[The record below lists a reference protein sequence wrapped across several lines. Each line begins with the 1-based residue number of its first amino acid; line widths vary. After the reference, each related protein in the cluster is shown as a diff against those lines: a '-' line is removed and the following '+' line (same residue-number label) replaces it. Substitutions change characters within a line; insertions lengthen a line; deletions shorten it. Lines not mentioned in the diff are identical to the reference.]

1 MLTKKIYKA
10 QKELAAKLENT
21 KKEEAGHPVFGDQKL
36 WLQKVRSIIC
46 ESLNSTHCSD
56 YRKKGWRRKCWFPDK
71 WLQPRRLISQH
82 CSDVPSTLGDICLI
96 KNDLSSATTT
106 VLCLPLFNN
115 KSLEKTL
122 FSSRNFFRIFLVFPA
137 FNKCENL
144 FDNLVYFMYCA
155 AVLIFIFTKW
165 EFSICQDGLSVRF
178 LTDNLDQE
186 LISRGIAFV
195 FAYVAGFLLVW
206 SWSKFV

>member
-1 MLTKKIYKA
+1 MTPTKTINFTA
-10 QKELAAKLENT
+10 L
-21 KKEEAGHPVFGDQKL
+21 F
-36 WLQKVRSIIC
+36 
-46 ESLNSTHCSD
+46 
-56 YRKKGWRRKCWFPDK
+56 
-71 WLQPRRLISQH
+71 
-82 CSDVPSTLGDICLI
+82 SDVPTTLCDICPI

-106 VLCLPLFNN
+106 LLCLPLFHN

-122 FSSRNFFRIFLVFPA
+122 FSSRNFFRIYLVFFSA

-178 LTDNLDQE
+178 LTDNFETYFTRYSILRCIRCWISPR
-186 LISRGIAFV
+186 LIMI
-195 FAYVAGFLLVW
+195 
-206 SWSKFV
+206 